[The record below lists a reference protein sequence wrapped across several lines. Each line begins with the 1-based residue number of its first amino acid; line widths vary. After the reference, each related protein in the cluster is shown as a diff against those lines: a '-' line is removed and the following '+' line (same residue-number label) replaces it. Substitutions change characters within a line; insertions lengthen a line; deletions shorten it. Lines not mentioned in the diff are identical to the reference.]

1 MEMLKTISQAFKVAE
16 IRSKMIF
23 TLLMLV
29 VFRIGSNIPVPGI
42 NRGTLAQMFT
52 GETGLF
58 DLFDLFSGG
67 SFIHYGF
74 HHYPAFDHGFPLF

>member
-67 SFIHYGF
+67 SFSQSI
-74 HHYPAFDHGFPLF
+74 

>member
-42 NRGTLAQMFT
+42 NRGTLA
-52 GETGLF
+52 
-58 DLFDLFSGG
+58 DRKSVV
-67 SFIHYGF
+67 
-74 HHYPAFDHGFPLF
+74 

>member
-1 MEMLKTISQAFKVAE
+1 MEMLKTIRQAFGVKE

-42 NRGTLAQMFT
+42 NHEVLAEMFT
-52 GETGLF
+52 NGNMGILELF
-58 DLFDLFSGG
+58 NLV
-67 SFIHYGF
+67 
-74 HHYPAFDHGFPLF
+74 HHCAAADRRIPVL

>member
-29 VFRIGSNIPVPGI
+29 VFLIGYKNKVTG
-42 NRGTLAQMFT
+42 NKRGKLAQMF
-52 GETGLF
+52 
-58 DLFDLFSGG
+58 
-67 SFIHYGF
+67 
-74 HHYPAFDHGFPLF
+74 